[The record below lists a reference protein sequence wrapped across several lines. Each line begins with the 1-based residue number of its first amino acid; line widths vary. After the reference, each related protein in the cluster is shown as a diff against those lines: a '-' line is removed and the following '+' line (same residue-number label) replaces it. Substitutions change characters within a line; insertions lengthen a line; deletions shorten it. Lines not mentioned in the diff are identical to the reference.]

1 MRTLSELQADW
12 EAGRLDEAGFVAQA
26 HALHRLLAGLVP
38 PLVKSEVHQILIDGE
53 GLRFVMGD
61 EAVALWCPTEDPH
74 AAPLEALNF
83 GAYQPDESRV
93 INRLS
98 EGARCAVDVG
108 AGLGYHALRLAQRE
122 GLAIVHA
129 FEPHAARF
137 ELLWRNL
144 ALNALVERVRC
155 HNLALTA
162 HTAHTSPIAHTAQTG
177 PCQTLDAWARAGAWQ
192 PEYIRC
198 GAPQALAVFQG
209 AQELLGEQRPRVFTR
224 LDGPELQAWF
234 AALGYA
240 CWALGEYGPR
250 RLEAGASCGSSR
262 FGAFLHPQAHADL
275 IEALEAEEAQ

>member
-61 EAVALWCPTEDPH
+61 EAVALWCPPDDPR

-83 GAYQPDESRV
+83 GAYQADESRV
-93 INRLS
+93 INRLT

-122 GLAIVHA
+122 PLLMVHA
-129 FEPHAARF
+129 FEPAAQRF

-144 ALNALVERVRC
+144 ALNALAERVRC
-155 HNLALTA
+155 HNLALVA
-162 HTAHTSPIAHTAQTG
+162 NANQAG
-177 PCQTLDAWARAGAWQ
+177 PCQTLDAWARAGGQ
-192 PEYIRC
+192 RPDFIRC
-198 GAPQALAVFQG
+198 AAPAPLSVFQG
-209 AQELLGEQRPRVFTR
+209 AQEVLRVQRPRVFSR
-224 LDGPELQAWF
+224 LDGPALQALF
-234 AALGYA
+234 AAQGYG

-250 RLEAGASCGSSR
+250 RLAASDPGGSTG
-262 FGAFLHPQAHADL
+262 FGAFLHLEAHGDA